1 MHSAKPTHLPLSV
14 VLQMNRKP
22 AVSRGSLPWQR
33 LLCAMRPPLFVA
45 LVAIGVVRLAVAD
58 NPSAPANPVA
68 DTTVEQRSPVVGALH
83 PHLPSGSDH
92 RRSMSGRRWNG
103 NLPDISNREAGWV
116 NSENVVTLSRHQVRR
131 RTNKQGSPADILS
144 LLEIEAD
151 GLKADMTCSTSVTS
165 ATSRR

>member
-83 PHLPSGSDH
+83 VQAAPDDLDDSELRAGTIEGGRGPVQADPGSA
-92 RRSMSGRRWNG
+92 REG
-103 NLPDISNREAGWV
+103 NDPALDAELRAMASRNRTGPPISDK
-116 NSENVVTLSRHQVRR
+116 S
-131 RTNKQGSPADILS
+131 
-144 LLEIEAD
+144 
-151 GLKADMTCSTSVTS
+151 
-165 ATSRR
+165 SRRQSRG

>member
-33 LLCAMRPPLFVA
+33 LLYAMRPPLFVA
-45 LVAIGVVRLAVAD
+45 LVAIGLVRLAVAD

-83 PHLPSGSDH
+83 VQPVPGDVDDTDSEPAPSKEVAD
-92 RRSMSGRRWNG
+92 
-103 NLPDISNREAGWV
+103 LY
-116 NSENVVTLSRHQVRR
+116 
-131 RTNKQGSPADILS
+131 KQILD
-144 LLEIEAD
+144 LRAKEMAQP
-151 GLKADMTCSTSVTS
+151 STPN
-165 ATSRR
+165 

>member
-22 AVSRGSLPWQR
+22 AASRGSLPWQR

-83 PHLPSGSDH
+83 VQAAPDDLDDSDSEPAPSKEVAD
-92 RRSMSGRRWNG
+92 
-103 NLPDISNREAGWV
+103 LY
-116 NSENVVTLSRHQVRR
+116 
-131 RTNKQGSPADILS
+131 KQILD
-144 LLEIEAD
+144 LRAKE
-151 GLKADMTCSTSVTS
+151 MTQPSTPN
-165 ATSRR
+165 